1 MYKGK
6 PVPDAPETTMPRRK
20 QLPVVGTP
28 IEKVKQLDVE
38 NARKI
43 DDFDV
48 EARNEWK
55 MRTEREKPKQFKT
68 YKK

>member
-6 PVPDAPETTMPRRK
+6 TVPNKPDTTMPRQK
-20 QLPVVGTP
+20 QLPVVGTLV
-28 IEKVKQLDVE
+28 EKVKQLDLE

-48 EARNEWK
+48 EAQKE
-55 MRTEREKPKQFKT
+55 
-68 YKK
+68 